1 MADSY
6 LRQTPLAHIGIE
18 GRSVES
24 RGDAGAALSERA
36 LLHIVDLRGN
46 AKDKTFASAV
56 KSAIGCALPVKPNTV
71 ATNGDVTALWL
82 GPDEWW
88 VVSAGADVADQLRA
102 ALADHMCAITV
113 VGDSRAC
120 IRIAGPHA
128 HTVLQKGCPL
138 DFHPRAFA
146 TGRCAQSHVAKAAA
160 LIHRLEADSDGD
172 STFDI
177 YVLRS
182 FADYLWRWL
191 DDAAREF
198 GVAWIRT

>member
-1 MADSY
+1 MADFY
-6 LRQTPLAHIGIE
+6 LRQTPLAHLGIE

-24 RGDAGAALSERA
+24 RGEAGVALSERTPA
-36 LLHIVDLRGN
+36 HIVDLRGD
-46 AKDKTFASAV
+46 AKDKAFASAV
-56 KSAIGCALPVKPNTV
+56 ESVIGCALPVEPNTV
-71 ATNGDVTALWL
+71 ATSDVTAIWL

-88 VVSAGADVADQLRA
+88 IVSPGADVAEQLRTT
-102 ALADHMCAITV
+102 LAEFLGAVTV

-128 HTVLQKGCPL
+128 HRVLQKGCPL

-146 TGRCAQSHVAKAAA
+146 PGRCAQSHVAKAAA
-160 LIHRLEADSDGD
+160 LIHRLDADSEGD

>member
-1 MADSY
+1 MADAY
-6 LRQTPLAHIGIE
+6 LRQTPLAHLGIE
-18 GRSVES
+18 GRSEES
-24 RGDAGAALSERA
+24 RGEAGVALGERA
-36 LLHIVDLRGN
+36 LPHIVDLRGD
-46 AKDKTFASAV
+46 AKDEGFAGAIE
-56 KSAIGCALPVKPNTV
+56 SAIGCALPVEPNTV

-88 VVSAGADVADQLRA
+88 IVSHGDDVAEQLRA
-102 ALADHMCAITV
+102 ALAEIRCAITV

-146 TGRCAQSHVAKAAA
+146 PGRCAQSHVAKASV
-160 LIHRLEADSDGD
+160 LIYRLDTD

-182 FADYLWRWL
+182 FAEYLWRWL